1 MLHENHDVTRKL
13 RALWALHVTKGLN
26 ESELAG
32 LLDHESEYIRS
43 WAIQLLTEDSN
54 PSDSALMKFA
64 VMAKSDGS
72 AMVRL
77 YLASALQRTPLEKR
91 WDIIGGLYQ
100 HGEDST
106 DQNLPFMCW
115 YALEPLVPTH
125 MNKAIDI
132 AMNTKLPKALA
143 FTIQRIGAIGSTES
157 KTALEGLAKKL
168 NTPANKHRYHQ
179 ELMLIET
186 ALKK

>member
-1 MLHENHDVTRKL
+1 DP
-13 RALWALHVTKGLN
+13 ALT
-26 ESELAG
+26 
-32 LLDHESEYIRS
+32 
-43 WAIQLLTEDSN
+43 
-54 PSDSALMKFA
+54 KFA
-64 VMAKSDGS
+64 AMAKLDGS

-77 YLASALQRTPLEKR
+77 YLASALQRTAPEKR
-91 WDIIGGLYQ
+91 WDIIDALYQ
-100 HGEDST
+100 HAEDST

-115 YALEPLVPTH
+115 YALEPLVPTN

-143 FTIQRIGAIGSTES
+143 FTIQRIGAIGSAES
-157 KTALEGLAKKL
+157 KEILTTLTKKL
-168 NTPANKHRYHQ
+168 NTPANKHRYHE